1 MKAHKKCIVCSLFF
15 LLGFPSLLHAQ
26 DIESM
31 IKEKPVKFSGSLSAQ
46 FLSYS
51 TTRERPSRDPF
62 SWTISGSPTLSIYG
76 FSIPFSFVISQKQ
89 QNFRQP
95 FNQFGMSPTY
105 KWLTVHAG
113 YRNVNFSRYTMAGHT
128 FLGGGVEAT
137 PGNFRFGF
145 VFGRFLKAV
154 ENDSMNLEFIIPAYK
169 RTGYSVKV
177 GYGTQSNYVDL
188 ILFKG
193 KDDTTS
199 IVRPELTVGILPA
212 ENMVVGIKSFQR
224 FLKVFT
230 FNLDFGL
237 STYTRNL
244 YASGV
249 ELPDVPFE
257 SFVKSLITVNNATQV
272 SWAGNANLSYS
283 HRYFSLRLQ
292 YRRIEPEYQT
302 MGAYFF
308 NNDIENITIDPS
320 FFLLKRKLNIRG
332 SIGYQRNNLS
342 NNRINETFRKV
353 SSLNMNYSPSRK
365 ISMSISYRNFRIEQ
379 SRNPLI
385 IKDFVDSL
393 LMKQFTTNFSANLNY
408 NFGDKDIRQTMTIG
422 TSFQQFNEDNPNIE
436 NGNFSSSQSPYISY
450 RLNNTISKYSIYGRI
465 NYNDFKT
472 TSTSQTRLGMTVGG
486 SKRMADNKFNL
497 NISGTLNK
505 NSHNN
510 ESDGSTTML
519 RARLNYKVIKNH
531 NLNVSLNFID
541 RKFKRDDKNNFN
553 EFMLRFGYTM
563 RI

>member
-1 MKAHKKCIVCSLFF
+1 
-15 LLGFPSLLHAQ
+15 
-26 DIESM
+26 
-31 IKEKPVKFSGSLSAQ
+31 
-46 FLSYS
+46 
-51 TTRERPSRDPF
+51 
-62 SWTISGSPTLSIYG
+62 
-76 FSIPFSFVISQKQ
+76 
-89 QNFRQP
+89 
-95 FNQFGMSPTY
+95 
-105 KWLTVHAG
+105 
-113 YRNVNFSRYTMAGHT
+113 
-128 FLGGGVEAT
+128 
-137 PGNFRFGF
+137 
-145 VFGRFLKAV
+145 
-154 ENDSMNLEFIIPAYK
+154 
-169 RTGYSVKV
+169 
-177 GYGTQSNYVDL
+177 
-188 ILFKG
+188 
-193 KDDTTS
+193 
-199 IVRPELTVGILPA
+199 
-212 ENMVVGIKSFQR
+212 
-224 FLKVFT
+224 
-230 FNLDFGL
+230 

-244 YASGV
+244 YATGV

-283 HRYFSLRLQ
+283 HRYFGLRLQ

-472 TSTSQTRLGMTVGG
+472 TSANQTRLGMTVGG